1 MSERKRVWV
10 WPVVSGGVM
19 IAAVVTSLHS
29 GWVVTVLWIMALPLL
44 AAFWLA
50 VVVVAVTAVWRTMRG
65 GRRWPQVVTG
75 VAAVV
80 SIGVPVMFY
89 LWPQARV
96 WTRFQLERPAF
107 DAAVARDLS
116 VRDYYGTDLPTHLCW
131 VSANCKVA
139 VVRTADD
146 HTARFVPDYVGIPDG
161 AVGYAHLDGEP
172 PAEPFE
178 VFGDQLCPVI
188 ELGDGW
194 WWLGR
199 CG

>member
-1 MSERKRVWV
+1 MSESKRVWV
-10 WPVVSGGVM
+10 WPVVGVGVM
-19 IAAVVTSLHS
+19 IAAVVVGLHS
-29 GWVVTVLWIMALPLL
+29 GWVVTALWILALPLL

-50 VVVVAVTAVWRTMRG
+50 VVVVAVIAAWRTTKME
-65 GRRWPQVVTG
+65 RRWPQVVAG
-75 VAAVV
+75 LAAVV

-89 LWPQARV
+89 LWPEARV

-139 VVRTADD
+139 VVRTVDN

-161 AVGYAHLDGEP
+161 AVGYAQLDGEP

-194 WWLGR
+194 WWLEY

>member
-10 WPVVSGGVM
+10 WPVVSVGVM

-29 GWVVTVLWIMALPLL
+29 GWVVTVLWILALPLL

-50 VVVVAVTAVWRTMRG
+50 LVVVAVTAVWRTTRG

-96 WTRFQLERPAF
+96 WARFQLERPAF

-194 WWLGR
+194 WWLGQ